1 MDEVETVI
9 DCPLGS
15 RCRYSSEDD
24 GKIHQCAWYVQVQG
38 KNAAGEDNN
47 RWGCAMEWMPIMQS
61 GTTKGVLQLQSAV
74 ESTRNLQDIRQQ
86 EAIKVLGNGAT

>member
-15 RCRYSSEDD
+15 RCRYTHEDD
-24 GKIHQCAWYVQVQG
+24 GKIHQCAWYVQMQG
-38 KNAAGEDNN
+38 KDAAGKDHDK
-47 RWGCAMEWMPIMQS
+47 WGCAMEWMPLLQTE
-61 GTTKGVLQLQSAV
+61 TTGGVVRLQSAV
-74 ESTRNLQDIRQQ
+74 ESTRNLQDLRQQ